1 MFGWLTQWFQDQAID
16 ADFARVERQAQVAH
30 VAEAQC
36 RFATGELEQQ
46 AATLQADLDATVEQ
60 RFGSETC
67 GQARGSATCN
77 RTSPGTTPTWPC

>member
-36 RFATGELEQQ
+36 RFATGELE
-46 AATLQADLDATVEQ
+46 
-60 RFGSETC
+60 
-67 GQARGSATCN
+67 
-77 RTSPGTTPTWPC
+77 